1 MIAEIINACGKEIL
15 AMIVAAIAGYIGV
28 AVKNLVAK
36 YLNDKTKRAIAKS
49 VVQFVEQVYKNLHGE
64 DKLNAALA
72 TVSELL
78 AEKGI
83 SFSEYEM
90 KVLIEAAVAEF
101 NGAFNKSYI
110 IQDGIAVEDMTDDQ
124 LRSVFQQMGFAY
136 TESMTRDEMLAAL
149 DEETTE

>member
-1 MIAEIINACGKEIL
+1 MLVEIINACGKEIL
-15 AMIVAAIAGYIGV
+15 GIIVATIAGYFGV
-28 AVKNLVAK
+28 VVKSLVAK
-36 YLNDKTKRAIAKS
+36 YLNDKTKRDIAKS
-49 VVQFVEQVYKNLHGE
+49 VVQFVEQVYKDLHGE

-101 NGAFNKSYI
+101 NGAFYKP
-110 IQDGIAVEDMTDDQ
+110 IAIEEEAT
-124 LRSVFQQMGFAY
+124 GE
-136 TESMTRDEMLAAL
+136 TESKDPAE
-149 DEETTE
+149 

>member
-1 MIAEIINACGKEIL
+1 MIADIINACGKEIL
-15 AMIVAAIAGYIGV
+15 TMIVAAIAGYIGL
-28 AVKNLVAK
+28 AVKSLVAK

-83 SFSEYEM
+83 AFSEYEM

-101 NGAFNKSYI
+101 NGAFYK
-110 IQDGIAVEDMTDDQ
+110 GIAI
-124 LRSVFQQMGFAY
+124 
-136 TESMTRDEMLAAL
+136 
-149 DEETTE
+149 EEASTIEPENLIPAE